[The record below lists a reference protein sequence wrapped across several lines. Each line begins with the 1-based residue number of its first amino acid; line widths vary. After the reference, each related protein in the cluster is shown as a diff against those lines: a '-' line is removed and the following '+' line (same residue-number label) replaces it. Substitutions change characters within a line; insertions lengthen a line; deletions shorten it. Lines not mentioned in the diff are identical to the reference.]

1 MDILNEIEG
10 NEIFRT
16 LFENSVV
23 GMSITSFDGRLNANS
38 AFCDLIGYTVGE
50 LKNSK
55 WENFTHPDDIAY
67 NQSLIEEILAGEKQS
82 ARWEK
87 RYFHKNGSVIW
98 VDIHTLLY
106 RDKEGNPLFFITT
119 VNDITGRKIVEAE
132 NILKNEILL
141 QSNAEK
147 DKFFTILAHDLR
159 GPLGSFLGL
168 IEVMAEDINTM
179 TIAEIEDIT
188 KTLHLSASS
197 LFQLLENL
205 LEWSVLKRGNFVCQ
219 PEQIGLNRVVLRSI
233 EPIMESARIKNIAV
247 RLDMSQSYFV
257 ECDLKM
263 TETIFRNLVS
273 NALKFTHPGGTV
285 GITAQPV
292 SDEEIRVSVSD
303 TGIGMSKEMIQKLF
317 LINEQ
322 VSRVGTEG
330 ESSSGLGLII
340 CKEFAEKQGGRIS
353 AESEVSKGSTFHLTL
368 KRVT

>member
-1 MDILNEIEG
+1 
-10 NEIFRT
+10 
-16 LFENSVV
+16 
-23 GMSITSFDGRLNANS
+23 
-38 AFCDLIGYTVGE
+38 
-50 LKNSK
+50 
-55 WENFTHPDDIAY
+55 
-67 NQSLIEEILAGEKQS
+67 
-82 ARWEK
+82 
-87 RYFHKNGSVIW
+87 
-98 VDIHTLLY
+98 
-106 RDKEGNPLFFITT
+106 
-119 VNDITGRKIVEAE
+119 
-132 NILKNEILL
+132 
-141 QSNAEK
+141 
-147 DKFFTILAHDLR
+147 
-159 GPLGSFLGL
+159 
-168 IEVMAEDINTM
+168 
-179 TIAEIEDIT
+179 
-188 KTLHLSASS
+188 
-197 LFQLLENL
+197 
-205 LEWSVLKRGNFVCQ
+205 
-219 PEQIGLNRVVLRSI
+219 
-233 EPIMESARIKNIAV
+233 MESARIKNIAV
-247 RLDMSQSYFV
+247 RLDMSQSFFV

>member
-1 MDILNEIEG
+1 
-10 NEIFRT
+10 
-16 LFENSVV
+16 
-23 GMSITSFDGRLNANS
+23 
-38 AFCDLIGYTVGE
+38 
-50 LKNSK
+50 
-55 WENFTHPDDIAY
+55 
-67 NQSLIEEILAGEKQS
+67 
-82 ARWEK
+82 
-87 RYFHKNGSVIW
+87 
-98 VDIHTLLY
+98 
-106 RDKEGNPLFFITT
+106 
-119 VNDITGRKIVEAE
+119 
-132 NILKNEILL
+132 
-141 QSNAEK
+141 
-147 DKFFTILAHDLR
+147 
-159 GPLGSFLGL
+159 
-168 IEVMAEDINTM
+168 M

>member
-23 GMSITSFDGRLNANS
+23 GMSITSVDGRLNANN
-38 AFCDLIGYTVGE
+38 AFCELIGYTTGE
-50 LKNSK
+50 LRDKQ
-55 WENFTHPDDIAY
+55 WMNFTHPDDICY
-67 NQSLIEEILAGEKQS
+67 NQALIEEILEGRKKS

-87 RYFHKNGSVIW
+87 RYIHKDGTIIW

-106 RDKEGNPLFFITT
+106 RDKRENPLYFITT
-119 VNDITGRKIVEAE
+119 INDITERKNAE
-132 NILKNEILL
+132 NEINLKNEKLL

-188 KTLHLSASS
+188 KTIHLSASS

-219 PEQIGLNRVVLRSI
+219 PEKIGLNRVVLRSI
-233 EPIMESARIKNIAV
+233 EPIMEAARIKNIAV
-247 RLDMSQSYFV
+247 RIEMPQNFFV

-273 NALKFTHPGGTV
+273 NALKFTHPGGSV
-285 GITAQPV
+285 VITAQPV
-292 SDEEIRVSVSD
+292 SEEEIRVSVRD
-303 TGIGMSKEMIQKLF
+303 TGIGMNKEMMQKLF
-317 LINEQ
+317 QINEQ
-322 VSRVGTEG
+322 VSRIGTEG

-353 AESEVSKGSTFHLTL
+353 AESEESKGSIFHVTL
-368 KRVT
+368 RQVH